1 MKRYHL
7 YHPTFGWCVIN
18 TYATTT
24 RRWRPVDSDAATFF
38 KTPQELGISTYRK
51 LFERFRRRRYFS
63 NGQWHDGE
71 DLQIVELPNDLQSHN
86 HNDSTPP
93 SS

>member
-7 YHPTFGWCVIN
+7 YHPTFEWCVIN
-18 TYATTT
+18 TYGGTVEANT
-24 RRWRPVDSDAATFF
+24 ATFF
-38 KTPQELGISTYRK
+38 ETPQELGISTYRK

-93 SS
+93 SSKCR